1 MAADMVS
8 KTATKAAKRLAKAGS
23 LPNRAYVT
31 FLAGDGDYWKG
42 AVGLVKGLRKAKS
55 ANPLVVALLPDVPQ
69 DHRNKLI
76 NQGRIAREIEPAA
89 SPPEGQ
95 DKFFAWAYYAINHSK
110 LRMWEV
116 KLTWIHH
123 TLNFL
128 VGILMLFLLFV
139 EHSEMVYL
147 DADVQVFNNRDN
159 FRNLL

>member
-1 MAADMVS
+1 MNCELIADTFDKLEKMAADMVS

-95 DKFFAWAYYAINHSK
+95 DKFAWAYYAINHSK

-123 TLNFL
+123 TCWNF
-128 VGILMLFLLFV
+128 IYHIEKMNKRKIHPF
-139 EHSEMVYL
+139 
-147 DADVQVFNNRDN
+147 
-159 FRNLL
+159 